1 MFKIIAKGDCG
12 SRYETADSVL
22 LLDIE
27 DFAEEHPEMELELT
41 IHDYFT
47 RSWCSHSHDCCGCW
61 RTTVSSV
68 TIDPWNAV
76 VHLRHTQNV

>member
-12 SRYETADSVL
+12 SRYETADSIL
-22 LLDIE
+22 LLDIK
-27 DFAEEHPEMELELT
+27 DFAEEHPDLDMEQAIEDHYT
-41 IHDYFT
+41 T
-47 RSWCSHSHDCCGCW
+47 SWCGCSHDCCGHW
-61 RTTVSSV
+61 KTTVASV